1 MSAKAV
7 VPVRTSSTVASA
19 PLLQG
24 LNLFLCIR
32 AVSLQEWN
40 GWLLH
45 AFYQSAL
52 GTRLLCLCLSK
63 CLATVGSATVFCK
76 RTVSNIA
83 NALPLHT
90 HPVVLIVPR
99 FLIKRLLL
107 EMPERA
113 KTVCICMHAH
123 TNCILFWQA
132 SYQSLLGGVIVN
144 ASNFHEQAGYTLAS
158 AFHLLKLIFDAA

>member
-24 LNLFLCIR
+24 LNL
-32 AVSLQEWN
+32 
-40 GWLLH
+40 LLH
-45 AFYQSAL
+45 TCCIIARVEWLVIACIFI
-52 GTRLLCLCLSK
+52 RVH
-63 CLATVGSATVFCK
+63 LARDDCIYVSATVWQRLTSQLYFANVMSAP
-76 RTVSNIA
+76 RA
-83 NALPLHT
+83 NALLLHT
-90 HPVVLIVPR
+90 CHVVLIVPR
-99 FLIKRLLL
+99 FWIKRLLL

-113 KTVCICMHAH
+113 KIVCICMHAH

-144 ASNFHEQAGYTLAS
+144 KTC
-158 AFHLLKLIFDAA
+158 